1 MKLSVGA
8 VSYLNSRPLVKTLSE
23 VANFDI
29 DYSVPSVCASELMT
43 GAVDV
48 ALIPSIEY
56 ARSEKQLYIVP
67 DLAIAANG
75 PALTVRFYYNV
86 DIMKV
91 RRVAID
97 RSSRTSAALLKI
109 ILLEKYG
116 VEPEWIESSPCLEE
130 MLRIADAAL
139 MIGDPVFPYLG
150 ISIPYIDLAE
160 EWNKYTGLPFVF
172 AFWAGWPG
180 VINQTDVHKFFSS
193 SEMGQKSI
201 CEIAA
206 DYAEH
211 NGGDTKL
218 YERYMREYIHY
229 DLGDR
234 ELEGLNLFY
243 EKAVTN
249 GIIERVPQLVFYGES
264 DV

>member
-8 VSYLNSRPLVKTLSE
+8 VSFLNSRPLVKTLPE
-23 VANFDI
+23 VANFNI
-29 DYSVPSVCASELMT
+29 DYSIPSVCASKLMEGT
-43 GAVDV
+43 VDV

-56 ARSEKQLYIVP
+56 ARSEKQLHIIP
-67 DLAIAANG
+67 DLAIAAKG
-75 PALTVRFYYNV
+75 PALTVRFFYNS
-86 DIMKV
+86 DIIKV

-97 RSSRTSAALLKI
+97 KSSRTSVALLKI
-109 ILLEKYG
+109 ILREKYG
-116 VEPEWIESSPCLEE
+116 VDPVWVESPPCLPE
-130 MLRIADAAL
+130 MLKIADAAL
-139 MIGDPVFPYLG
+139 VIGDSVFPYLG
-150 ISIPYIDLAE
+150 TDISYLDLSE

-180 VINQTDVHKFFSS
+180 IIDQADVQEFFQSS
-193 SEMGQKSI
+193 KIGRESI

-206 DYAEH
+206 NFAEN

-218 YERYMREYIHY
+218 YERYMSEYIHY

-243 EKAVTN
+243 EKALSN
-249 GIIERVPQLVFYGES
+249 GIIERVPKLVFYGGQFG
-264 DV
+264 